1 MHYSFIGISNDFRK
15 VPFMKHI
22 ITVLLLSLM
31 STFGSGGVVVFK
43 RQKLDER
50 LKGLGA
56 GLV

>member
-1 MHYSFIGISNDFRK
+1 MCL
-15 VPFMKHI
+15 KHI